1 MKHVRLIRHG
11 ESAANEEKRGEIINE
26 LISAISK
33 INEHVMTLDTVIED
47 AGLKK
52 EA

>member
-1 MKHVRLIRHG
+1 M
-11 ESAANEEKRGEIINE
+11 NEIIA
-26 LISAISK
+26 AISK
-33 INEHVMTLDTVIED
+33 INEHVIELDEVIED